1 MLTYALLGVG
11 AGAVYALLGQGIVL
25 IYRGSGVL
33 NLAHGALAMLSAFVF
48 GLLRADQGWSSWAAG
63 AVAVAGTAAIGLV
76 IDGVI
81 LRVLREVSALAR
93 LIATLGVFL
102 VIYASATL
110 AWGTDAPLVFPIFP
124 SSPVTIAGATLRQ
137 DTFWTLGVAVVL
149 TIALTAIWRY
159 TRLGWL
165 AEAVAENERSA
176 ASLGWSPQVVSSAT
190 WVAGAALAGFA
201 GVLIAPIAQL
211 NVDSLSLLVIPA
223 LAAAIIGGFRSF
235 PMTLAGG
242 VVVGVAQSI
251 TANYVD
257 LTGAADALPF
267 LLIIVV
273 MTVRGSSL
281 PQRGHVFDRL
291 PSVGSGRVSLGW
303 LTAAVLGGAAV
314 IVLIDSSQW
323 LAAIAGTFGA
333 GTILLSLV
341 VLVGYAGQV
350 SLAQFALAGLGGLI
364 SVHLCG
370 GAGWSFPLACVAGV
384 LAASAVGVL
393 FSLPALRTRGV
404 NLAVVTLGLGVATQ
418 AMIFNNTDLTGALA
432 GLDVGSTT
440 LFGWDLDAI
449 DHSGRYALACF
460 VLFVCSACVV
470 ANLRRGRTGRRLL
483 AVRANER
490 SAAAAGISVWG
501 AKLYAFAVA
510 GGLAGLGGNML
521 AFSASTATFA
531 GYNPISSISA
541 VANAMIGGIGY
552 VVGALAGALL
562 SSQSFGSVIAVNID
576 SIDSYLPLIG
586 GIAVLATLMAAPNG
600 QMPQFIGVLS
610 RLRRLLP
617 ARHRADDGPLPK
629 TDPVKVVPRGLSVDG
644 VTVRYGSIAA
654 VTDVTLTVEPGEVVG
669 LIGPN
674 GAGKTSFMDA
684 VTGFTPCMGQV
695 RVGGSD
701 VSGWS
706 PARRAQ
712 GGMTRSFQGLELFDD
727 MTVLENLQAAS
738 EPRSLWAYLTDL
750 VRPGRPPL
758 TAAAVAA
765 LHEFDLQGCLHQ
777 RPTELSYGQRRLVA
791 IARACAAAPS
801 VLLLDE
807 PVAGL
812 DDDQSA
818 ECAALV
824 RRLATSWGMA
834 ILVIEHDM
842 NFVMGLCDRLVVMEF
857 GHQIA
862 AGTPSAIS
870 CDPVALR
877 AYLGGEADDGP
888 SPAPLQAEAVASR

>member
-1 MLTYALLGVG
+1 MLTYALLGIG

-25 IYRGSGVL
+25 IYRGSGIL
-33 NLAHGALAMLSAFVF
+33 NLSHGALAMMAAYIF

-63 AVAVAGTAAIGLV
+63 SVAVVAVAGVGFV
-76 IDGVI
+76 VDGVI
-81 LRVLREVSALAR
+81 LRALREVSALAR

-102 VIYASATL
+102 VVYASATL
-110 AWGTDAPLVFPIFP
+110 AWGTEAPLVFPIFP
-124 SSPVTIAGATLRQ
+124 SSPVTILGATLRQ
-137 DTFWTLGVAVVL
+137 DIFWTLGCAVVL
-149 TIALTAIWRY
+149 TVALTALWRR
-159 TRLGWL
+159 TKLGWL
-165 AEAVAENERSA
+165 AEAVAENEQAA
-176 ASLGWSPQVVSSAT
+176 ASLGWSPQMVSNAT
-190 WVAGAALAGFA
+190 WVAGAGLAGFA

-211 NVDSLSLLVIPA
+211 SVDSLSLLVIPA
-223 LAAAIIGGFRSF
+223 LAAAIIGGFKSF
-235 PMTLAGG
+235 PITLVGG
-242 VVVGVAQSI
+242 VVVGVAQSL

-257 LTGAADALPF
+257 VTGAADALPF
-267 LLIIVV
+267 LLIIIV
-273 MTVRGSSL
+273 MTLRGSSL

-303 LTAAVLGGAAV
+303 LVASVLVGVVG
-314 IVLIDSSQW
+314 ITLMDSSQW
-323 LAAIAGTFGA
+323 LAAVAGTFAA

-370 GAGWSFPLACVAGV
+370 GAGWSFPLACVVGV
-384 LAASAVGVL
+384 LAASAVGVV
-393 FSLPALRTRGV
+393 FALPALRTRGA

-418 AMIFNNTDLTGALA
+418 AMIFNNTDYTGALA

-440 LFGWDLDAI
+440 LGGWDIGAI
-449 DHSGRYALACF
+449 DHAGRYATVCF
-460 VLFVCSACVV
+460 VLFMGSACVV
-470 ANLRRGRTGRRLL
+470 ANLRRGRSGRRLL
-483 AVRANER
+483 AVRSNER

-521 AFSASTATFA
+521 VFSASTATFS
-531 GYNPISSISA
+531 GFNPITSIA
-541 VANAMIGGIGY
+541 GVANAMIGGVGY
-552 VVGALAGALL
+552 VGGALAGALL
-562 SSQSFGSVIAVNID
+562 SSQSFGSVIAVNVD

-600 QMPQFIGVLS
+600 QVRQLVDLVA
-610 RLRRLLP
+610 RLRARLP
-617 ARHRADDGPLPK
+617 AARLKPGAPLPEV
-629 TDPVKVVPRGLSVDG
+629 DPVRVAPRALSVEA
-644 VTVRYGSIAA
+644 VSVRYGAVAA
-654 VTDVTLTVEPGEVVG
+654 VTDVTLRVEPGEVVG

-684 VTGFTPCMGQV
+684 VTGFVSSTGQV
-695 RVGGSD
+695 SVGD
-701 VSGWS
+701 AVVSGWS

-738 EPRSLWAYLTDL
+738 EPRNLTSYLTDL
-750 VRPGRPPL
+750 VRPGRLPL
-758 TAAAVAA
+758 TTAAVAA
-765 LHEFDLQGCLHQ
+765 LHEFNLQDCLDK

-842 NFVMGLCDRLVVMEF
+842 NFVMGLCDRLVVVDF
-857 GHQIA
+857 GRQIA
-862 AGTPSAIS
+862 AGTPDQIS
-870 CDPVALR
+870 HDEVALR
-877 AYLGGEADDGP
+877 AYLGEAAEDGP
-888 SPAPLQAEAVASR
+888 RPTNDEAKAVVTR